1 MNLNEYPVSIGFLP
15 DLAIRDKDDLFF
27 TLARAAVKDE
37 HAKQCGIPPA
47 EIFRLVR
54 GREEQSPTAV
64 GNGLILPHIRLPGL
78 ELPVVVLAKLASPF
92 ECPTPDG
99 RPLTMACLLLV
110 PEENPVE
117 GLRFM
122 ADLGSCLRA
131 ADKACRLIGAREAQE
146 VGRLLAEVRNAT
158 HTLIAADIMVPVCVS
173 AAPGMELKEATRLMA
188 ENRQEV
194 IPVLDGKKPVGELSS
209 AELFKLGIPDF
220 FSQLK
225 SVGFIRYF
233 DPFEKYFAVEAASY
247 VRDVMNRNLP
257 LFPQDAT
264 LIEVVFAIS
273 VEHCPVVYVVNRN
286 SELLGVITQAQLLE
300 RIINL

>member
-1 MNLNEYPVSIGFLP
+1 MNLNEYPVSVSFLP
-15 DLAIRDKDDLFF
+15 DLEIRDEDDLFL
-27 TLARAAVKDE
+27 TLAKAAVKDE
-37 HAKQCGIPPA
+37 YAKKCGISPT
-47 EIFRLVR
+47 EIFKQVKI
-54 GREEQSPTAV
+54 REEQSPTAV

-78 ELPVVVLAKLASPF
+78 ESPVVVLAKLAKTF
-92 ECPTPDG
+92 DCPTPDD

-131 ADKACRLIGAREAQE
+131 GDKARRLSGAREAEE
-146 VGRLLAEVRNAT
+146 VRKLLAEVRKAT
-158 HTLIAADIMVPVCVS
+158 HTLIAADIMVPCRVF
-173 AAPGMELKEATRLMA
+173 ATPKMELKEATRLMA

-194 IPVLDGKKPVGELSS
+194 IPVLDGRKLVGELSS
-209 AELFKLGIPDF
+209 SELFKLGIPDF

-233 DPFEKYFAVEAASY
+233 DPFEKYFSVEAASH
-247 VRDVMNRNLP
+247 VEDVMNRELP
-257 LFPQDAT
+257 LFPQEAT
-264 LIEVVFAIS
+264 LIEIVFAIS
-273 VEHCPVVYVVNRN
+273 VQHQAVVYVVDRDNG
-286 SELLGVITQAQLLE
+286 LLGVITQAQLLE